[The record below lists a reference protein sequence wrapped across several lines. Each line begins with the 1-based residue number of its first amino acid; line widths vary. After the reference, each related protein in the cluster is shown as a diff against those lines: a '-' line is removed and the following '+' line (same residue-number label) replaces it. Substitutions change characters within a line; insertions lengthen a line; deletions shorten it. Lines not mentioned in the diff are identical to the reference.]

1 MLENHPLDTDSDLRK
16 HQHTSGLV
24 PNNKS
29 SYIRF
34 PSKARLHFQPIWD
47 LERDVV
53 VVVLVPGMLNKLR
66 CAHPLLGLLD
76 QQLGD
81 EVLGVLRDVSLI
93 TGGED

>member
-1 MLENHPLDTDSDLRK
+1 MLENHPLDTDSNLRK

-24 PNNKS
+24 PKNKS
-29 SYIRF
+29 
-34 PSKARLHFQPIWD
+34 WN

-93 TGGED
+93 TGGEEED